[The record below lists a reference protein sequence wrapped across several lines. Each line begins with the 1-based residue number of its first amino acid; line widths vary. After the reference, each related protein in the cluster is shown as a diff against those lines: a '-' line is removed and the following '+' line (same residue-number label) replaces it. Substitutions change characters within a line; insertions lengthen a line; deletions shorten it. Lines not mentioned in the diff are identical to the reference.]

1 MKSKF
6 LLLSSLLIST
16 SLAAKDTAPSLTGRA
31 GGESTSDPVV
41 MRINGKDVT
50 RSEFEYNF
58 NKNNTDGVI
67 DRKSIDEYAE
77 LFINYKLK
85 VEAALDA
92 KYDTMT
98 SYQQEF
104 RSYRDQQIRPLLV
117 TPEAEEKEIRA
128 TYDETLQRLEG
139 KKLIQPAHIFVRL
152 MQQATPE
159 QMQAAKSK
167 IDSIYAV
174 LKGGADF
181 AQTAATASEDPGT
194 GQRGGVIG
202 WIGPKQLL
210 KEIED
215 ACYALKV
222 GEMSQPVKS
231 SVGWHILKIMDEK
244 DLEPYDSL
252 APNIRRFLEARGM
265 KDRIAGQVVDSMVKF
280 SGGKTAE
287 QIMDEQ
293 SDRFA
298 AQDDELKYLIQEY
311 HDGLLLYEIMNRT
324 VWEPAAK
331 DTAALINYFK
341 KHKKDFAYEKPHFA
355 GALLQARSA
364 DILKQ
369 VQKALKGKPEDSWA
383 TIVKTQ
389 FNKDSVLV
397 RFERRNFEQGENVMV
412 DSLTFGIKQGKTRPS
427 KTYPAVG
434 LIGRKLKKGPQL
446 WTDASADV
454 VQAYQGVKEQEFVD
468 ELRRRYKF
476 EIYKEAL
483 NTVNNH

>member
-1 MKSKF
+1 MKYIAH
-6 LLLSSLLIST
+6 LLLLIFYFSFSCT
-16 SLAAKDTAPSLTGRA
+16 ALAQS
-31 GGESTSDPVV
+31 SDPVV

-67 DRKSIDEYAE
+67 DRKSIDEYVD

-92 KYDTMT
+92 RYDTMT

-117 TPEAEEKEIRA
+117 SPEAEEKEVRDYYNQMLA
-128 TYDETLQRLEG
+128 QLEG
-139 KKLIQPAHIFVRL
+139 KKLLQPAHIFVRM

-159 QMQAAKSK
+159 QQQAAKTK

-174 LKGGADF
+174 LQGGADF
-181 AQTAATASEDPGT
+181 AQVAASASEDPGT

-222 GEMSQPVKS
+222 GEMSKPVKS
-231 SVGWHILKIMDEK
+231 TVGWHILKLMDEK
-244 DLEPYDSL
+244 DLEPYDTL
-252 APNIRRFLEARGM
+252 APNIRQFLEARGM
-265 KDRIAGQVVDSMVKF
+265 KDRISGQIVDSLSKL
-280 SGGKTAE
+280 SGKTVD

-293 SDRFA
+293 SDHFA
-298 AQDDELKYLIQEY
+298 AKDDELKYLIQEY
-311 HDGLLLYEIMNRT
+311 HDGLLLYEIMQRT

-331 DTAALINYFK
+331 DTAALVNYFK
-341 KHKKDFAYEKPHFA
+341 KNKKQFAYEKPHYA
-355 GALLQARSA
+355 GALLQARST
-364 DILKQ
+364 DLLKQ
-369 VQKALKGKPEDSWA
+369 VQKALKGKSEDNWA
-383 TIVKTQ
+383 NTVKTEI
-389 FNKDSVLV
+389 NKDSVLV
-397 RFERRNFEQGENVMV
+397 RFERRNFEQGENAIV
-412 DSLTFGIKQGKTRPS
+412 DSLAFGIKQGKTRLS

-434 LIGRKLKKGPQL
+434 IIGRQLKKGPKV

-454 VQAYQGVKEQEFVD
+454 IQAYQSVKEQEFVE

-476 EIYKEAL
+476 EVYKEAL